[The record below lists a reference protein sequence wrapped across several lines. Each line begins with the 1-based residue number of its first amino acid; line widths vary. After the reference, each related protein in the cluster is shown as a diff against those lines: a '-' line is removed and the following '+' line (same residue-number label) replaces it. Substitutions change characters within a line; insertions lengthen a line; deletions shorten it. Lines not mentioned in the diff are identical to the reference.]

1 MQVTLKSVAIYTLVI
16 VALAV
21 SATKY
26 MWPTVQTQVKV
37 EEKEVIKRDV
47 RTVIKERTKAD
58 GTTEK
63 ETIIVDNSK
72 ESKERTIEQKTI
84 KKNDWFVAGGIEARN
99 LNQLA
104 NPIYRVE
111 VNRRVLGDIFVGV
124 SANTDRSVGLQVGL
138 SF

>member
-16 VALAV
+16 AALAV
-21 SATKY
+21 VATKY

-37 EEKEVIKRDV
+37 EEKEVIKKDV
-47 RTVIKERTKAD
+47 RTIIKERTRPD

-63 ETIIVDNSK
+63 ETLIVDNSR
-72 ESKERTIEQKTI
+72 ESSTKIFEQKTV
-84 KKNDWFVAGGIEARN
+84 KKKDWFVAGGVEARN
-99 LNQLA
+99 FQFN

-111 VNRRVLGDIFVGV
+111 VNRRVLGDVYVGV
-124 SANTDRSVGLQVGL
+124 SANTEGSLGVQIGF